1 MRLASSGLIAALVLS
16 SPAAAAAAAA
26 PAAPPPPT
34 PDQIKACMATIG
46 PQWTLDWK
54 TLTIGAPRPPRNNYE
69 ALNTS
74 ALGPLQQGMGYPIHV
89 AYVLNGQWL
98 IESDY
103 FIIRNRDGRWQIPA
117 LCVVP

>member
-1 MRLASSGLIAALVLS
+1 MRLACAGLAAGLGL
-16 SPAAAAAAAA
+16 ANAAAAAA
-26 PAAPPPPT
+26 PAAPPPT
-34 PDQIKACMATIG
+34 PEQIKACMATIG
-46 PQWTLDWK
+46 PQWTLDWR
-54 TLTIGAPRPPRNNYE
+54 TLTIGPPRPPQNNYE

-74 ALGPLQQGMGYPIHV
+74 ALGPLQQGIGYPVHV

-103 FIIRNRDGRWQIPA
+103 FVIRNRDGRWQIPA